1 MEENRL
7 AQKLYSKAHHLLFW
21 GHVFTTFFLIVG
33 CISQMHFAE
42 LEPYR
47 SIVPSVAGVIVL
59 SVAIVLFIKYR
70 GQLLYS
76 RFVAYGF
83 SAVYALTLLVGGR

>member
-59 SVAIVLFIKYR
+59 LVAIVLFIKYR
-70 GQLLYS
+70 DNFCIRDLWRMVLLLYM
-76 RFVAYGF
+76 R
-83 SAVYALTLLVGGR
+83 